1 MTTSFSLPKPV
12 KAPTPSCVTE
22 DVARGLERGK
32 AFTSPQEAT
41 QRRTRQDFGSELPP
55 CRPFF
60 SDERRQTSLPHLREL
75 DLFSTCTRPTSA
87 IHRSHT
93 IESPEGFRASATPF
107 SAAPSSAAQG
117 PVPPAAYCH
126 QSRSS
131 LATATLH
138 RWHGSQDLTAVRSCG
153 PDRLSVDLPTRE
165 TAPRG
170 LRRPRRPSS
179 QPRCNVPYTIEQID
193 FIAYFRDDLRLPW
206 KTVEEQFAVVFPRD
220 VNRGHRRRAPGLQG
234 IYYRQNNRSSKQDS
248 DGFLM
253 LDSTDGSFAS
263 KRRCWGRGGKTTGSN
278 GLLATHPERG
288 VNYAW
293 VSVEHK
299 TQCSIGC
306 TCFPSPVLF
315 YHPICPPS
323 PHPKIPVWARF
334 SLWN

>member
-1 MTTSFSLPKPV
+1 M
-12 KAPTPSCVTE
+12 KAPTPSLVTE

-32 AFTSPQEAT
+32 VFTSPQEAT

-75 DLFSTCTRPTSA
+75 ELFSTLSCIRDALLRRTLLR
-87 IHRSHT
+87 RSRARAPGGLL
-93 IESPEGFRASATPF
+93 SPEPF
-107 SAAPSSAAQG
+107 FSRNGDLAP
-117 PVPPAAYCH
+117 
-126 QSRSS
+126 
-131 LATATLH
+131 LAWLTN
-138 RWHGSQDLTAVRSCG
+138 LTAVRSCG

-170 LRRPRRPSS
+170 LRRSRRPSS
-179 QPRCNVPYTIEQID
+179 QPRCNVPYTIEQND

-278 GLLATHPERG
+278 GLLTTHPERA

-306 TCFPSPVLF
+306 R
-315 YHPICPPS
+315 
-323 PHPKIPVWARF
+323 KR
-334 SLWN
+334 